1 MYADLPGLK
10 TRRLFRM
17 CYKKSRAN
25 LWQNRHMRD
34 FIVILKWRTI
44 EGYRMLTRQGKRAII
59 ATFLAVIIVIAI
71 GVPITFYLRGFLVP
85 NFSRVAGLSDQLKEL
100 TGIDLKLIVISF
112 FSAIIFSILLG
123 SDLPIVVSNL
133 FFSDRAE
140 MLLSLPVKKSTV
152 ANVQLLEVL
161 AAGGLPILLFA
172 PIFMAALRG
181 LGYSGGRFWMAL
193 VLLFVFVLD
202 TLVITA
208 IISFGIVFLSKGRFL
223 KTLSAMMTMVT
234 IFVFIFTLRFMD
246 FSTIDLARPDQVADQ
261 FGGLQRVI
269 TSPYLPWTPFVRAI
283 TGETTDL
290 LVFITTSAVLFV
302 LLGFLE
308 VFVYPTVLQKLMT
321 RPIGNA
327 ALHSKERFRR
337 HSVLFGLIIKDLLLL
352 VREPKLTFA
361 FLYPSLFVP
370 VVVFVN
376 PTLLSSFGVL
386 QLLGLIVFLFSNYT
400 TVSSTALFAF
410 ERQIG
415 DGVWLF
421 PIRRIKSVLSKSIVV
436 SSLYSLIILVVGLYV
451 SSNASQYRAF
461 MMNFLILMIPTIF
474 TLSLFG
480 GFLEKSFGTKD
491 TRNVFKAL
499 SLPGAILSFLLSTLL
514 PVFSTLP
521 LTLYLAGDIGLFL
534 GFLNVPVASPFT
546 WLFGLVFPLAL
557 WAVITWASLKSLCY
571 NFV

>member
-1 MYADLPGLK
+1 
-10 TRRLFRM
+10 
-17 CYKKSRAN
+17 
-25 LWQNRHMRD
+25 
-34 FIVILKWRTI
+34 
-44 EGYRMLTRQGKRAII
+44 MLTRQGKKTVIVSLLAIV
-59 ATFLAVIIVIAI
+59 LVIMISI
-71 GVPITFYLRGFLVP
+71 PISFYLRGFLIP

-100 TGIDLKLIVISF
+100 TGIDLRLIVISF

-123 SDLPIVVSNL
+123 SDLPFVVSNL

-202 TLVITA
+202 TLAITA

-234 IFVFIFTLRFMD
+234 LFVFIFTLRFMD
-246 FSTIDLARPDQVADQ
+246 FSSIDLAQPDQVAHQ
-261 FGGLQRVI
+261 FGGLQELI
-269 TSPYLPWTPFVRAI
+269 TSAYLPWSPFVRAI
-283 TGETTDL
+283 AGDVADL
-290 LVFITTSAVLFV
+290 LLFAIASLMIFG
-302 LLGFLE
+302 LLALLQI
-308 VFVYPTVLQKLMT
+308 FVYPRVLQKLMT
-321 RPIGNA
+321 RPIGN
-327 ALHSKERFRR
+327 SKVQYKVNYRR
-337 HSVLFGLIIKDLLLL
+337 RGVFSGLLIKDFILLI
-352 VREPKLTFA
+352 REPKLTFA

-370 VVVFVN
+370 VVVIVN
-376 PTLLSSFGVL
+376 PALLTSFGVL
-386 QLLGLIVFLFSNYT
+386 QLLGLIVFLFANYS

-410 ERQIG
+410 ERQLG
-415 DGVWLF
+415 DGTWLF
-421 PIRRIKSVLSKSIVV
+421 PISRVKAVFSKSLVV
-436 SSLYSLIILVVGLYV
+436 SSLYSVVIVIVGLYV
-451 SSNASQYRAF
+451 STNASQYRTF
-461 MMNFLILMIPTIF
+461 MMDFLILMIPTIF

-491 TRNVFKAL
+491 TGNVFKAL

-521 LTLYLAGDIGLFL
+521 LTLYLAEDIGLFL

-557 WAVITWASLKSLCY
+557 WAAITWASFKSLCY